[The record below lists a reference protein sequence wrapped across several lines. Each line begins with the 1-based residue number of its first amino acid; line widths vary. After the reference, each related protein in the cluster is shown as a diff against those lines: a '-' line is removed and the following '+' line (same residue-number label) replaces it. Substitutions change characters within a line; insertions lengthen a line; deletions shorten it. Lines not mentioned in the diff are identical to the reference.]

1 MRIAL
6 LSTLL
11 AISLAFPAHA
21 EQDVIALP
29 PAGHSILN
37 LTVTEQMK
45 LAQDTLSASLRYE
58 LDGGSANEIQD
69 RINKAVAEAV
79 AESKAYTGVKTTTG
93 SYYVYVYDE
102 GQIID
107 PRTGQAVSS
116 SKKWRGTQTIELE
129 SEDSAKLLELAGKIQ
144 TKGFIM
150 NGMNYSLSREKS
162 ESVQD
167 ELMQKALKQLGAKA
181 KIAATALGKSGYDVI
196 DININGSSPPV
207 YPIYA
212 RASMMAMEKGVADV
226 ATPVAEAGESEV
238 SLSLTARVL
247 LKP

>member
-6 LSTLL
+6 LSALL
-11 AISLAFPAHA
+11 ALAVALPAKA
-21 EQDVIALP
+21 EENGLDLP

-37 LTVTEQMK
+37 ITVTEQMK
-45 LAQDTLSASLRYE
+45 LSQDTLSASLRYE

-79 AESKAYTGVKTTTG
+79 AEAKNYSTVKATTG

-116 SKKWRGTQTIELE
+116 SKKWRGTQTIDLE
-129 SEDSAKLLELAGKIQ
+129 SSDSSKLLELAGKIQ

-162 ESVQD
+162 EGVQD
-167 ELMQKALKQLGAKA
+167 QLMQKALKQLGDKA
-181 KIAATALGKSGYDVI
+181 KIAASALGKSSYDVI
-196 DININGSSPPV
+196 DININGSAPSIYPV
-207 YPIYA
+207 YG
-212 RASMMAMEKGVADV
+212 RASMMAMEKGVSDV

-238 SLSLTARVL
+238 SLSVTARVL

>member
-11 AISLAFPAHA
+11 ALGLAFPAHA
-21 EQDVIALP
+21 EPETIALP
-29 PAGHSILN
+29 PTGHSIMN
-37 LTVTEQMK
+37 ITVTEQMK

-79 AESKAYTGVKTTTG
+79 TEAKAYSDVKTTTG

-102 GQIID
+102 GQVID
-107 PRTGQAVSS
+107 PRTGQPMSS
-116 SKKWRGTQTIELE
+116 TKKWRGTQTIDLE
-129 SEDSAKLLELAGKIQ
+129 SSNSTKLLELAGKIQ

-181 KIAATALGKSGYDVI
+181 KIAATALGKGGYDII
-196 DININGSSPPV
+196 DVNINGSAPPI
-207 YPIYA
+207 YPVYA

-226 ATPVAEAGESEV
+226 ATPVAAAGESEV
-238 SLSLTARVL
+238 SMSVTARVL

>member
-1 MRIAL
+1 MRKTL
-6 LSTLL
+6 LSLLL
-11 AISLAFPAHA
+11 ALGLVAPAHA

-37 LTVTEQMK
+37 ITVTEQMK
-45 LAQDTLSASLRYE
+45 LQQDKLSASLRYE

-79 AESKAYTGVKTTTG
+79 AEAKAYSTVKTTTG

-107 PRTGQAVSS
+107 PRTGQPMSTN
-116 SKKWRGTQTIELE
+116 KKWRGTQTIELE
-129 SEDSAKLLELAGKIQ
+129 SGDSSKLLELAGKIQ

-181 KIAATALGKSGYDVI
+181 KIAATALGKGSYDVI
-196 DININGSSPPV
+196 DININGSAPPM
-207 YPIYA
+207 YPVYA

-226 ATPVAEAGESEV
+226 AAPVAEAGESEV
-238 SLSLTARVL
+238 SLSITARVL